1 MALVDIL
8 KSRKREEVKPER
20 LPKGALKQI
29 EKPAKKREEIKI
41 AAPKKKKETKRI
53 KKEEISKEESKVKIK
68 QSTLAAELLLQ
79 PHITEQSNLLAQKN
93 VYTFRVNPRANK
105 ILIKKA
111 IQEMY
116 GFKPVK
122 IRIINTHSKKR
133 VVRGKKGMKPGFK
146 KALVYL
152 KEGDKIEFI

>member
-68 QSTLAAELLLQ
+68 QSTLAAELLNNRILR
-79 PHITEQSNLLAQKN
+79 SNPIFWRRKTFILSALTLAQ
-93 VYTFRVNPRANK
+93 
-105 ILIKKA
+105 
-111 IQEMY
+111 
-116 GFKPVK
+116 
-122 IRIINTHSKKR
+122 IR
-133 VVRGKKGMKPGFK
+133 F
-146 KALVYL
+146 
-152 KEGDKIEFI
+152 